1 MKKKKEIRET
11 LYDPRNNFFQPE
23 KDHYKPVKN
32 GNVFS
37 SNFFEYKNNGQK
49 DKTLSIKDDLDEIKS
64 QLSEWRIHTQ
74 GEWKIHLTITINFFS
89 EETEESE
96 DSEETCTMY
105 SNSDN
110 IEVMLGRETDKII
123 EDLFDSLLERHQQ
136 NLEE

>member
-1 MKKKKEIRET
+1 M
-11 LYDPRNNFFQPE
+11 
-23 KDHYKPVKN
+23 
-32 GNVFS
+32 
-37 SNFFEYKNNGQK
+37 
-49 DKTLSIKDDLDEIKS
+49 
-64 QLSEWRIHTQ
+64 SEWRIHTQ

-96 DSEETCTMY
+96 DSEETCNMY

-110 IEVMLGRETDKII
+110 IKVMLGRETDKII